1 MANALPSH
9 LENAQDEIVIAGP
22 HLFGAK
28 EKGEA
33 HTSSIA
39 LRNWLDEGKSRRAI
53 LMIKANAANSKQVT
67 GVDREIAMRLN
78 EFVKSGQLKVKVVAD
93 DILSRA
99 PRLSL
104 RIGNE
109 VQEFYGDADGPPL
122 MEGAM
127 SGVSHQISV
136 KASESWWQ
144 SISGHA
150 SDIPNPI
157 SSLTEKILSFRF
169 HPHQTRKFAPM
180 FEPIVGR
187 VVSIRLED
195 PYCAASQR
203 NRERLALFF
212 REIVRAGVQIKE
224 AEIVWKLDKQKN
236 ESEKIDTTHNKRT
249 KNKKSPVRH
258 W

>member
-1 MANALPSH
+1 
-9 LENAQDEIVIAGP
+9 
-22 HLFGAK
+22 
-28 EKGEA
+28 
-33 HTSSIA
+33 
-39 LRNWLDEGKSRRAI
+39 
-53 LMIKANAANSKQVT
+53 MIKANAADSKRVT
-67 GVDREIAMRLN
+67 GIDREIAMRLN
-78 EFVKSGQLKVKVVAD
+78 EFVKSGQLKVKVVAG

-144 SISGHA
+144 SISGHS

-169 HPHQTRKFAPM
+169 HPHQTHKFTLCLNPLLGESNLFDWRILTVPQVNEIEKGWPYFFVKLSGRKC
-180 FEPIVGR
+180 R
-187 VVSIRLED
+187 SR
-195 PYCAASQR
+195 
-203 NRERLALFF
+203 
-212 REIVRAGVQIKE
+212 
-224 AEIVWKLDKQKN
+224 
-236 ESEKIDTTHNKRT
+236 KR
-249 KNKKSPVRH
+249 KSYGS
-258 W
+258 